1 MLSQVQYQYMCT
13 YIDCDPIYADQ
24 INIIY
29 TTTIEKIITSAQ
41 TWKGKLNTMTVDE
54 VGASVKNGSLSSF
67 LNLLYYT

>member
-13 YIDCDPIYADQ
+13 YINCDPKYADQ

-29 TTTIEKIITSAQ
+29 TTTIQKIITSAQ
-41 TWKGKLNTMTVDE
+41 AWKGKLNAMTVAE
-54 VGASVKNGSLSSF
+54 VGASVNDGSLNSF